1 MLRSR
6 LISELITSD
15 SGLAPEQ
22 IVFALLG
29 GEASSR
35 IANWFFRARS
45 EPLPDEYVAEGGDS
59 DDDEEDPDVE
69 RSCDSELVMKWGCL
83 RIASFL
89 SLVIRARAP
98 IIRTLR
104 GPSGS
109 TDQFS
114 ASGQRPAGSGTY
126 RGGF

>member
-1 MLRSR
+1 M
-6 LISELITSD
+6 ITSV

-22 IVFALLG
+22 IVIALLG

-35 IANWFFRARS
+35 IQNWLFRARS

-69 RSCDSELVMKWGCL
+69 RSFDSELVMKWGCL
-83 RIASFL
+83 RVASFL

-98 IIRTLR
+98 IIRSLR
-104 GPSGS
+104 GPSGLS
-109 TDQFS
+109 SGQFS
-114 ASGQRPAGSGTY
+114 AAGQRPQTFIQQHKS
-126 RGGF
+126 RGAR